1 MGKPR
6 GLGPKIKKLHK
17 QGYSYNEITEILNCS
32 KGSVGYHLTT
42 SEKERAKKR
51 LVKRRAKYPL
61 YRRSMEWVGF
71 DKLKKSKNI
80 WRARKDK
87 NRAELLHEYIKEEFN
102 NKCYISGRDLPDD
115 FSKIE
120 LDHIKPV
127 SKGGSNDISNM
138 GPTLRH
144 SNAMKSDMTMEELL
158 ELCTDVLEYHGRS
171 VKKNS
176 KKTLVNGYKK
186 L

>member
-6 GLGPKIKKLHK
+6 NIGPEIKKLNK
-17 QGYSYNEITEILNCS
+17 QGYSYNEITQILNCS
-32 KGSVGYHLTT
+32 KGSVGYHLTPN
-42 SEKERAKKR
+42 EKQRSKKR
-51 LVKRRAKYPL
+51 LLNLRKNPL
-61 YRRSMEWVGF
+61 YRRSMQWDGF
-71 DKLKKSKNI
+71 EKLKKSKNI
-80 WRARKDK
+80 WRSRKEP
-87 NRAELLHEYIKEEFN
+87 NRAELLHEYIKQVYD

-120 LDHIKPV
+120 LDHIVPV

-158 ELCTDVLEYHGRS
+158 ELCTDVLENHGYS

-176 KKTLVNGYKK
+176 KKVLVNGYKK
-186 L
+186 